1 MQHEQRLTVHQ
12 LASGEQTAGDSRFG
26 GGGRTQTTIVSTG
39 PGGAHRL
46 PAERLAEEALGAP
59 EIACRNLE
67 MSHRDPH
74 REPNLSQDAAIGALA
89 PGADVALPF
98 GWTRPPGPAAAA
110 NDWTPPQL
118 AALVAHLATAGA
130 SALSALTRDALLD
143 AWSDTVEHFRD
154 PHGSERTVLEPGLV
168 RRTGLAPR
176 SLAAALEVVLAGVS
190 REPARRLFARAV
202 PLEQAAPAL
211 VVLAGNLPAL
221 GLQPLLPALA
231 LRRPLLLKSP
241 SAEPLFLPAFVRALA
256 TRLPAVGEAIAALCW
271 RGGDPRLEAPVL
283 AGVDRVLAYGDAPAL
298 ADLTR
303 RAPGR
308 VLGYGPK
315 ASLALVGVEAD
326 LRTCARGL
334 ARDIALFDQRGCLSV
349 HAVYCAGAASE
360 LAERLAGE
368 LAQIAGELPPGEGSL
383 TARAAVRQAR
393 DEAALRGLETPP
405 LDFSL
410 GTVLV
415 EPRLA
420 FRPSPGLRTVRIHP
434 VGELASSLGA
444 LECWNGRLQGVALA
458 GASAW
463 ALRAELERLGCS
475 RFAEP
480 GELQSVD
487 AAWAN
492 GGIDPL
498 VALG

>member
-1 MQHEQRLTVHQ
+1 MQDEQRLTVHQ
-12 LASGEQTAGDSRFG
+12 LAAGEQTASDSRLG
-26 GGGRTQTTIVSTG
+26 GGGRTQTTIVSTR
-39 PGGAHRL
+39 PRSARRR
-46 PAERLAEEALGAP
+46 PVERLAEEALGAP
-59 EIACRNLE
+59 EIARRNLE
-67 MSHRDPH
+67 MPHRDPH
-74 REPNLSQDAAIGALA
+74 REPNLSQDPAIGAFA
-89 PGADVALPF
+89 PGADSAVPLGWDRGPEPGAPPH
-98 GWTRPPGPAAAA
+98 GWTPGR
-110 NDWTPPQL
+110 L
-118 AALVAHLATAGA
+118 AALLAHLAGPGSSVLA
-130 SALSALTRDALLD
+130 ALANDVILD
-143 AWSDTVEHFRD
+143 AWTETVASFRD
-154 PHGSERTVLEPGLV
+154 PHGAERVALEPYLV

-190 REPARRLFARAV
+190 DEPARRLFARAR
-202 PLEQAAPAL
+202 PIDRAAPAL
-211 VVLAGNLPAL
+211 VALAGNLPAL

-241 SAEPLFLPAFVRALA
+241 SAEPLFLPAFVRSL
-256 TRLPAVGEAIAALCW
+256 TSRLPALGEAIAAVCW
-271 RGGDPRLEAPVL
+271 PGGEASLEAPVI

-298 ADLTR
+298 ADLSR

-308 VLGYGPK
+308 VVGYGPK
-315 ASLALVGVEAD
+315 ASLAFVGREAD
-326 LRTCARGL
+326 LTVCARGL

-349 HAVYCAGAASE
+349 HAVYCAGAASA
-360 LAERLAGE
+360 LAARLADE
-368 LAQIAGELPPGEGSL
+368 LAQLADELPPGEGPL
-383 TARAAVRQAR
+383 TDRAAVRQVR
-393 DEAALRGLETPP
+393 DEAALRGLEMPP
-405 LDFSL
+405 LDFAL
-410 GTVLV
+410 GTVIV

-434 VGELASSLGA
+434 LEDLASSLGA
-444 LECWNGRLQGVALA
+444 LEPWNGRLQGVALA

-463 ALRAELERLGCS
+463 ALRPQLERLGCS